1 MVFNFGEQISACW
14 AGECT
19 GSYCFVFLLK
29 DSGKMV
35 VRELSPKADLTKE
48 SSLNSGAQL
57 QERKFDVE
65 LLQDSMPSDY
75 SVPDIQRQKE
85 DFQLFL

>member
-14 AGECT
+14 AGECI

-29 DSGKMV
+29 DSGKIV
-35 VRELSPKADLTKE
+35 LRELSPKADLTKE

-65 LLQDSMPSDY
+65 LLPNDMPSDY
-75 SVPDIQRQKE
+75 VIPNIQ
-85 DFQLFL
+85 